1 MEDLDDLAQLCA
13 DPEVMEHF
21 PSTLSRAETEAYL
34 RRMQRHFEEHGYN
47 YFATELRTTG
57 ELLGFIG
64 LAYQTYEVEFLPA
77 TDIGW
82 RLKRSAWGQGYATEG
97 ALRCLTFAF
106 EELGLK
112 RVVSTCVLA
121 NSRSENVMKKIGMT
135 RMGEFK
141 HPKLV
146 HHPDFEKSV
155 WYQINR

>member
-1 MEDLDDLAQLCA
+1 MEYLFTSERLGFRNWKMEDLDDLAQLCA

-34 RRMQRHFEEHGYN
+34 RRMKRHFDEHGYN
-47 YFATELRTTG
+47 YF
-57 ELLGFIG
+57 
-64 LAYQTYEVEFLPA
+64 
-77 TDIGW
+77 
-82 RLKRSAWGQGYATEG
+82 ATEG

-106 EELGLK
+106 EELGLT

-121 NSRSENVMKKIGMT
+121 NSRSEKVMKKIGMT

-155 WYQINR
+155 WYQISR